1 MVITMRPVTVHEVPD
16 HVTAAVEK
24 KFLRNLQQ
32 YVETERPRLVL
43 DCSKIRQMDNATIHL
58 LLSCLEEVMKR
69 NGDVKLAA
77 VHADG
82 RSTLQVTGVHRLF
95 EMYATPSEAA
105 HSFQRRG
112 ASLLPGLDA
121 ADLEGDAESAA

>member
-16 HVTAAVEK
+16 HVTAAVER
-24 KFLRNLQQ
+24 KFLRSLQQ

-77 VHADG
+77 VRPDG
-82 RSTLQVTGVHRLF
+82 RATLRVTGVHRLF
-95 EMYATPSEAA
+95 ELYATPSEAA
-105 HSFQRRG
+105 HSFQQRG
-112 ASLLPGLDA
+112 ASILPAMDA
-121 ADLEGDAESAA
+121 ADLDRDAESAA

>member
-1 MVITMRPVTVHEVPD
+1 MVITLRPVTVHEVPD
-16 HVTAAVEK
+16 RVTAAVEK

-43 DCSKIRQMDNATIHL
+43 DCSRIRQMDNATIHL

-69 NGDVKLAA
+69 NGDVKLAS
-77 VHADG
+77 VRPDG
-82 RSTLQVTGVHRLF
+82 RSTLQVAGVHRLF

-112 ASLLPGLDA
+112 ASISPALEIAGLDS
-121 ADLEGDAESAA
+121 EAESAA